1 MSLDLQ
7 TIKQLREMT
16 GAGMV
21 EAKTVL
27 EEAKGDMTVAVRLL
41 RERGLKTAQKK
52 EGRTTHEGYIGS
64 YIHSNGKVGVMVE
77 LLCETDFVARNEQF
91 KALAKDI
98 AMHVAASGPR
108 YLKVEDVPGDVVE
121 AERAVYHKQLEGEK
135 KPADILEK
143 IIDGKMNKFYDDH
156 CLLRQPFVKDETL
169 RIAELLTSAIQKI
182 GEKIEI
188 GKFTRFEI

>member
-27 EEAKGDMTVAVRLL
+27 EEAKGDIDAAIRLL

-64 YIHSNGKVGVMVE
+64 YVHSNGKVGVMVE

-91 KALAKDI
+91 KALAKDV
-98 AMHVAASGPR
+98 AMHVAASNPR
-108 YLKVEDVPGDVVE
+108 YLKIEDVPSDIVD
-121 AERAVYHKQLEGEK
+121 AERAVYRKQLEGEK
-135 KPADILEK
+135 KPAEILEK
-143 IIDGKMNKFYDDH
+143 IVDGKLAKFYDDN
-156 CLLRQPFVKDETL
+156 CLLRQHFVKDETMT
-169 RIAELLTSAIQKI
+169 IAGLLTSAIQKI